1 MGMVRNIS
9 ILFIFAGCFSGVN
22 SAIFSGTV
30 LFKPSLVSTLENAAT
45 SEGLTDMESLA
56 IKRILALS
64 KLINQA
70 TGDAMADALAVEAIL
85 HIEKMSISD
94 WSKIYTDLPSRQL
107 KVKVKDR
114 TAIKTIQDES
124 KTTAPADLQPKID
137 EIVSDYENGRAFVR
151 PSGTEDVVRIY
162 AEATT
167 QELADELALKI
178 CQAAYDMAGG
188 VGDRP

>member
-1 MGMVRNIS
+1 MFES
-9 ILFIFAGCFSGVN
+9 INNLLNLCWI
-22 SAIFSGTV
+22 
-30 LFKPSLVSTLENAAT
+30 
-45 SEGLTDMESLA
+45 
-56 IKRILALS
+56 
-64 KLINQA
+64 Q
-70 TGDAMADALAVEAIL
+70 
-85 HIEKMSISD
+85 
-94 WSKIYTDLPSRQL
+94 Q
-107 KVKVKDR
+107 VKVKDR